1 MQIPKWRKQ
10 CLLRVPN
17 AETVAAIKEAR
28 DHPEPLLRYETFAD
42 LVADLDREIAS
53 ENS

>member
-1 MQIPKWRKQ
+1 MQIPKRRKRR
-10 CLLRVPN
+10 LLRVPN

-28 DHPEPLLRYETFAD
+28 DHPERLLHYESVAD
-42 LVADLDREIAS
+42 LVADLDRETAP